1 MPNGALCFTNKDSS
15 TIGRIT
21 TSGVDAEMPGERDH
35 GQQPPSDHR
44 GAGGQRLGLEHDRE
58 HHTSLI
64 DRTGTSRR
72 PSSSHNR
79 SVASATMATSDFRQ

>member
-35 GQQPPSDHR
+35 GQQPPSDHAAPE
-44 GAGGQRLGLEHDRE
+44 GND
-58 HHTSLI
+58 
-64 DRTGTSRR
+64 
-72 PSSSHNR
+72 
-79 SVASATMATSDFRQ
+79 SDSNTIGSITPP